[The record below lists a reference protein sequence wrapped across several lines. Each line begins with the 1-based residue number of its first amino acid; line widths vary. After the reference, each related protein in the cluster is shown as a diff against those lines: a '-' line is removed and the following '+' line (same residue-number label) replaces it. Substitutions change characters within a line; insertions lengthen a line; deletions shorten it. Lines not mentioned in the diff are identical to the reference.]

1 LSSTTRILFAT
12 CCPAAGLDWP
22 ADIYAL
28 GKSLTIL
35 REPSSPNDSAG
46 GDPQA
51 LALGALGWLL
61 QSESRA
67 ERLLA
72 LTGLTP
78 DALRAGI
85 GDCAVLA
92 AVLEFL
98 AAHEP
103 DLVGAAEALGVKPEA
118 LVRAAGEL
126 QS

>member
-12 CCPAAGLDWP
+12 CCPVAHPGWIAEP
-22 ADIYAL
+22 YAL

-35 REPSSPNDSAG
+35 REPPSPI
-46 GDPQA
+46 DPQA
-51 LALGALGWLL
+51 LALGALGWVL

-85 GDCAVLA
+85 ADRAVLG

-98 AAHEP
+98 SAHEP
-103 DLVGAAEALGVKPEA
+103 DLIGAAEALGVAPEA
-118 LVRAAGEL
+118 LVRAAGAL